1 MGQGK
6 RMVRTLYPMRA
17 LIGSPL
23 RRCRI
28 SAAPA
33 AVAGVLLALGA
44 CTSPAAP
51 PAAARPSAQDTSV
64 LRVTAV
70 STVDSLGDPSEAAVM
85 ALPDL
90 GEPPQPPAGVRSCG
104 DVSAWLRGQGAVDLG
119 GSQVLVNVWAPDRDV
134 TVVATRVE
142 VVVLERREAFETRA
156 IACSADA
163 SVPDL
168 GQLPLEEV
176 PGERPSTAGDARM
189 LDGMTVGEP
198 VRVPAHY
205 VHMFWTTPRPL
216 DLRAGDRRPYIAVRT
231 AAVNGWYDWEVVV
244 HLLVDGKTQVH
255 RLRDQRDGKPFST
268 NSGYIA
274 AGHNQ
279 RPRTESYVWCVH
291 DQPPQLRRQA
301 APFLC
306 PDEKP

>member
-1 MGQGK
+1 
-6 RMVRTLYPMRA
+6 MVRTLSRVRVIGVA
-17 LIGSPL
+17 LNHS
-23 RRCRI
+23 RT
-28 SAAPA
+28 AAMLPA
-33 AVAGVLLALGA
+33 TAVVSLLLAA

-51 PAAARPSAQDTSV
+51 PAAAGPSAQDTPA

-70 STVDSLGDPSEAAVM
+70 STVDSLGDPSGAAVM

-156 IACSADA
+156 IACSAEA

-176 PGERPSTAGDARM
+176 DGEHPSTAGDARM

-198 VRVPAHY
+198 VQVPAHY
-205 VHMFWTTPRPL
+205 VHMFWTSPRPL
-216 DLRAGDRRPYIAVRT
+216 DLRAGERRPYIAVRT

-255 RLRDQRDGKPFST
+255 RLRDQRDGKLFST

-274 AGHNQ
+274 VGHNR